1 MSPSIPHQQNALI
14 LETKGGPFVLGTRP
28 VPTAGPGDLLVKI
41 HAAGLNPVDWKI
53 QAWKVFIEEFPAVV
67 GQDIAGEVVA
77 VGDGVDGWR
86 TGDRVYFHGPYNDG
100 RYGGFQEYTLVAAEI
115 AAKIPANLSYSEAA
129 TIPVACHTAA
139 YGLFAPLPIGAGLTA
154 PFDGTAAYTGQP
166 VLVIGGS
173 ASCGQYGIQF
183 LRLAGFSPIITYASA
198 RHAAYLK
205 SLGAT
210 HVLDRA
216 LIPLDAAALR
226 AAIHAIAPIEGGGLP
241 LVYDAVCTAEAQN
254 AGYAQLRA
262 GGTLVTLLASAV
274 EAPVPGTRVL
284 HVLGG
289 VHIGPEHRA
298 WGLRLATALPPL
310 FADGRLVP
318 NRVETLPHGLA
329 GIRDGLARMQ
339 HEGVSGVKLVGLP
352 MDA

>member
-28 VPTAGPGDLLVKI
+28 VPSAGPGDLLVKI

-53 QAWKVFIEEFPAVV
+53 QAYKIFVEEFPAVV
-67 GQDIAGEVVA
+67 GSDIAGEVVA

-86 TGDRVYFHGPYNDG
+86 TGDRVFFQGPFQDG
-100 RYGGFQEYTLVAAEI
+100 RYGAFQEHTLIAAEL
-115 AAKIPANLSYSEAA
+115 AAKIPANLSYTQAA
-129 TIPVACHTAA
+129 AIPVAFNCAA

-154 PFDGTAAYTGQP
+154 PFDGTAAYIGQP
-166 VLVIGGS
+166 ALVIGGS
-173 ASCGQYGIQF
+173 ASVGQYAIQL
-183 LRLAGFSPIITYASA
+183 LRLAGFAPIITYASA
-198 RHAAYLK
+198 RHAAHLK

-226 AAIHAIAPIEGGGLP
+226 TAIHAITPIEGGGLP
-241 LVYDAVCTAEAQN
+241 LVFDAVCSAEAQN

-262 GGTLVTLLASAV
+262 GGTLVTLLEPAV
-274 EAPVPGTRVL
+274 EAPVAGTRVL
-284 HVLGG
+284 HVWGT
-289 VHIGPEHRA
+289 VHIGPQHRA
-298 WGLRLATALPPL
+298 WGRTLMAALPPL
-310 FADGRLVP
+310 VADGRIVP
-318 NRVETLPHGLA
+318 NRVEALPRGLS
-329 GIRDGLARMQ
+329 GIKDGLARMQ
-339 HEGVSGVKLVGLP
+339 REGVSGVKLVGSP